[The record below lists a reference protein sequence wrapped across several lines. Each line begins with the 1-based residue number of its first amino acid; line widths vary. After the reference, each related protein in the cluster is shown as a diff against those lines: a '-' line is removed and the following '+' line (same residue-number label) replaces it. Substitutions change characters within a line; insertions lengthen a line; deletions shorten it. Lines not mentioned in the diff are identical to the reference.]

1 MNEVDFVDMEIKID
15 FARGQGDPTRIFRS
29 MVLLI
34 EAFQEIDQHLA
45 PMFGVSVKTS
55 LLLEDV
61 EASSLKSKLR
71 TVVNSIPD
79 EALKTG
85 EVKKIIGHFLVI
97 AKHKILDWCEER
109 TTIDNYAEVKK
120 LGNDIKNLAQE
131 TDIKLLPAYGQID
144 TPNLLSGI
152 AKIRDAV
159 SPLDANDKATF
170 SSPNRTSKFNPNLIV
185 TDAIIKEIVTKTT
198 LTNKGEKIIK
208 VKKPDYLGSS
218 KWTFKYGNSTIEAK
232 INHHEWL
239 GKFQSGKI
247 LLTPGDSLRVTLYEA
262 VMYGFDNEVV
272 HTDYEVLTV
281 HEVVYGPSDDRQL
294 GIYFTGQ

>member
-1 MNEVDFVDMEIKID
+1 MNEVDSVDMEIKID

-34 EAFQEIDQHLA
+34 EAFQEVDQHLA
-45 PMFGVSVKTS
+45 PILGVSVKTS

-71 TVVNSIPD
+71 TVVDSIPD

-85 EVKKIIGHFLVI
+85 EVKIIIGHFLVF

-109 TTIDNYAEVKK
+109 TTIDDYAQVKK
-120 LGNDIKNLAQE
+120 LGDDLQSLAQE

-144 TPNLLSGI
+144 TSNLLSGI
-152 AKIRDAV
+152 AKIRDAL
-159 SPLDANDKATF
+159 SPLDTNDKATF

-185 TDAIIKEIVTKTT
+185 TDAMIKEIVTKTT
-198 LTNKGEKIIK
+198 LTNTGEKIIK

-239 GKFQSGKI
+239 GKFQNGKI
-247 LLTPGDSLRVTLYEA
+247 LLKPGDSLRVTLYEA
-262 VMYGFDNEVV
+262 VMFGFDNEVV
-272 HTDYEVLTV
+272 HTDYEVLRV
-281 HEVVYGPSDDRQL
+281 HEVVYGPSDDGQL